1 MHSFSGETIPLNI
14 TLISECNGLSIKI
27 KGTLLLPLHS
37 EMNVRLWE
45 EGRKEASK
53 QTNKQTQFIVF
64 YCKIIV
70 SLTIRKENKYF
81 FICHIHNY
89 TV

>member
-1 MHSFSGETIPLNI
+1 MPLNI

-45 EGRKEASK
+45 EGGREGRK
-53 QTNKQTQFIVF
+53 QTNKQSLLYFIVRLL
-64 YCKIIV
+64 Y
-70 SLTIRKENKYF
+70 
-81 FICHIHNY
+81 H
-89 TV
+89 